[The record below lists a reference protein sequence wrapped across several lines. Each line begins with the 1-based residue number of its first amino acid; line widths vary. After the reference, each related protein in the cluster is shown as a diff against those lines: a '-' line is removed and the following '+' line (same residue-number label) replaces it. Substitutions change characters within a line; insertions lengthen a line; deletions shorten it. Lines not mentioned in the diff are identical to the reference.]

1 VGLIA
6 NLMVTIKLENTD
18 LPRVLK
24 IVGRVITSVA
34 IAAIGT
40 SGLALLISWMGKL
53 QRHGP

>member
-6 NLMVTIKLENTD
+6 NLIVTIKLENTD
-18 LPRVLK
+18 LPRVLE

-40 SGLALLISWMGKL
+40 SGLALLISWMGNL
-53 QRHGP
+53 HRHGP